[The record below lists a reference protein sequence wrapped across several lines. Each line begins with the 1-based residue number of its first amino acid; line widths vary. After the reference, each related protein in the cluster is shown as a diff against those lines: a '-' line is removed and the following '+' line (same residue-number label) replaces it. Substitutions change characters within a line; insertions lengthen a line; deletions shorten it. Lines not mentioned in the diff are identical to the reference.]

1 MSRAAGAGPGDK
13 SPPEPP
19 GGGVQP
25 GLGGGQPAGPRGVQ
39 DPLQASQG
47 GPGQLDHQ
55 HHPGGGHRGQ
65 GSTAEVRVVKV
76 DNSFLANLLRHEGAV
91 FTGSFTF
98 SSLAAGQEYE
108 VMVQA
113 RSELGWSRQTQPFR
127 FSTPR

>member
-1 MSRAAGAGPGDK
+1 M
-13 SPPEPP
+13 
-19 GGGVQP
+19 
-25 GLGGGQPAGPRGVQ
+25 
-39 DPLQASQG
+39 
-47 GPGQLDHQ
+47 
-55 HHPGGGHRGQ
+55 
-65 GSTAEVRVVKV
+65 RVVKV

-113 RSELGWSRQTQPFR
+113 RSELGWSHQTPPFR